1 MLFQIDH
8 CRELFCSNSSCQC
21 SNDRENVF
29 QLIFLEKE
37 NDEDFQ
43 SSNENLLK
51 DFLSFVQLKIIS
63 KILFSSREMTNE
75 RNSAWKRFLGEKTFS
90 DYLIERNLH

>member
-1 MLFQIDH
+1 
-8 CRELFCSNSSCQC
+8 
-21 SNDRENVF
+21 
-29 QLIFLEKE
+29 LIFLEKE